1 MRRLTYIFIFPG
13 LLAAQCLLVNPSFEL
28 LETAM
33 PAGWN
38 RFGDTSLSA
47 EAVHGFYSLQL
58 AGLHYVPWQ
67 VSAVWQE
74 LPGEAGEEWSYSAWL
89 RITGEQPLLEAS
101 CAILNL
107 EWRDA
112 AGSLIGYQSHSLADW
127 ASPADE
133 WILAEGIFGPAP
145 VGTAS
150 VHLLAGLLQDA
161 QAPASVIQ
169 YDQLTIYSHN
179 TPTIEEAQWLDF
191 PTGNSLSFAGY
202 NWRLKGNG
210 WYGPGD
216 NWFSADSQAV
226 YTDESGLHLVLQ
238 EHEEIWHCAELA
250 LEQVLGYGDY
260 RLQLRGNLAGLDPQ
274 VIFGF
279 FLWQYQRC
287 WPEGA
292 EWWNPYNEI
301 DFELGRWGDHAALPA
316 QMVVQPWNAAG
327 NLERF
332 DLPADEDLVITMAF
346 NWQADQIDFRCWQGS
361 LDQEE
366 SSVLLDRWT
375 YAGPQIP
382 RPEIPRLHL
391 NLWKLSGEPASTQH
405 LLVQDF
411 RFQAGESPSEPISDL
426 AICVTDARIELSWT
440 QPDAATTSIVEQA
453 MELAGPWLVVAEVD
467 SGHVQLA
474 WPGEKAFYRVR
485 WE

>member
-1 MRRLTYIFIFPG
+1 MRAWILMLCLPS
-13 LLAAQCLLVNPSFEL
+13 LLAAQCLLANPSFEIAPEL
-28 LETAM
+28 N
-33 PAGWN
+33 GWN

-47 EAVHGFYSLQL
+47 EALHGSNSLRL
-58 AGLHYVPWQ
+58 AGLHEVPWQ

-74 LPGEAGEEWSYSAWL
+74 LEGDAGEVWSFSAWL
-89 RITGEQPLLEAS
+89 RITAGQPLLQS
-101 CAILNL
+101 SRAILNL
-107 EWRDA
+107 EWRDT
-112 AGSLIGYQSHSLADW
+112 AGNLIDYQSHTLADW
-127 ASPADE
+127 AFPSNE
-133 WILAEGIFGPAP
+133 WIYAEGEFGPAP
-145 VGTAS
+145 ASTAS
-150 VHLLAGLLQDA
+150 VHLLAGLLQDP

-169 YDQLTIYSHN
+169 YDQLTINSHSS
-179 TPTIEEAQWLDF
+179 PILAEAQWLDF

-216 NWFSADSQAV
+216 NWFSADSLAV
-226 YTDESGLHLVLQ
+226 FADDDGLHLVIQ
-238 EHEEIWHCAELA
+238 EHNGIWHCAELA

-274 VIFGF
+274 VVFGF

-287 WPEGA
+287 WPAGA

-301 DFELGRWGDHAALPA
+301 DFELGRWGDESALPA

-332 DLPADEDLVITMAF
+332 DLPVGEDLQISLAF
-346 NWQADQIDFRCWQGS
+346 NWQADQIDFRCWEGA

-366 SSVLLDRWT
+366 DSAQLHAWN
-375 YAGPQIP
+375 YAGPHIP

-391 NLWKLSGEPASTQH
+391 NLWKLAGEPASAQS
-405 LLVQDF
+405 LLVEDF
-411 RFQAGESPSEPISDL
+411 QFLPAAVDVDPITDL
-426 AICVTDARIELSWT
+426 EICITEARIELSWT
-440 QPDAATTSIVEQA
+440 QPGAASTSLVEQA
-453 MELAGPWLVVAEVD
+453 MELAGPWMIVAEVD

-474 WPGEKAFYRVR
+474 WPGQKAFYRVR